1 MKNEQNNADNNG
13 VGPVYVTTVLSK
25 DQFKE
30 FYTFLN
36 IIKPYFNDL
45 CIVNGTFR
53 SRSNDRSTIVETG
66 FSYFENLDFCIDD
79 IKLLVKMLST
89 FDKKSDIT
97 VTTNE
102 KNIIF
107 TDGFKRA
114 HVANANLEFIH
125 NKFFSD
131 EEMYEKIFKNIDV
144 DKPFIKET
152 LPKAI
157 VYNINKMTRDLYT
170 NEILIKHKE
179 NYLNKGYL
187 LMYNKKGIYDIC
199 NVDEYIIELKKEF
212 LTPMVEN
219 SYFIVVS
226 LPFIFNKAD
235 MTLNYYIDRD
245 RPIIYAIYNTSLNRL
260 RINTYGRSSL
270 IEDDE

>member
-1 MKNEQNNADNNG
+1 MLVVNICVLVLYYQKRNLKNFI
-13 VGPVYVTTVLSK
+13 L
-25 DQFKE
+25 
-30 FYTFLN
+30 FLK
-36 IIKPYFNDL
+36 IIRPHFNEL
-45 CIVNGTFR
+45 CIVNGVFR

-66 FSYFENLDFCIDD
+66 FSYFENIDFCIDD

-102 KNIIF
+102 KYIIF

-131 EEMYEKIFKNIDV
+131 EEMYERIFNNIDV

-212 LTPMVEN
+212 LTPMNVN
-219 SYFIVVS
+219 HHFWVVS

-245 RPIIYAIYNTSLNRL
+245 RPIINAIYNTSIGGL
-260 RINTYGRSSL
+260 RISIYGRSTL

>member
-1 MKNEQNNADNNG
+1 MKNEQYSADKNG
-13 VGPVYVTTVLSK
+13 VLSVSAKTVLTK
-25 DQFKE
+25 EQFKE
-30 FYTFLN
+30 FYSFLN
-36 IIKPYFNDL
+36 IIKQHFNDL
-45 CIVNGTFR
+45 CIVKGVFR

-131 EEMYEKIFKNIDV
+131 EEMYERIFNNIDV

-212 LTPMVEN
+212 LTPMNVN
-219 SYFIVVS
+219 HHFWVVS

-235 MTLNYYIDRD
+235 MTFNYYIEGD
-245 RPIIYAIYNTSLNRL
+245 RPIINTICNTSVDSLL
-260 RINTYGRSSL
+260 INIYGRSSL
-270 IEDDE
+270 IEESE